1 LTTLSA
7 PNRMIR
13 SLTLAALSLLA
24 TVTIAGQEAK
34 SPDQQSDTRLN
45 TITVEAQRATLEKRI
60 RTFVSAIAVAPYQ
73 ESLARWEDPTLIC
86 PLVGGLPRDDGE
98 FILTRL
104 SSIALAA
111 GAPLGP
117 ARCRPNF
124 YIIVTSEPDALI
136 KAWVSVTSPCSA
148 MNREQQ
154 ESRSLSTRQIPY
166 APGTTPLCIPQ
177 KECRSL
183 SCLRG
188 L

>member
-1 LTTLSA
+1 MATLSA

-24 TVTIAGQEAK
+24 TVTIAGQETK
-34 SPDQQSDTRLN
+34 SPDQQSDTKLN
-45 TITVEAQRATLEKRI
+45 TVTVEAQRATLEKRI

-117 ARCRPNF
+117 ARKNQEVCSLVNSHTRL
-124 YIIVTSEPDALI
+124 VQRH
-136 KAWVSVTSPCSA
+136 SV
-148 MNREQQ
+148 
-154 ESRSLSTRQIPY
+154 Y
-166 APGTTPLCIPQ
+166 
-177 KECRSL
+177 
-183 SCLRG
+183 LRG
-188 L
+188 SAAHCHA